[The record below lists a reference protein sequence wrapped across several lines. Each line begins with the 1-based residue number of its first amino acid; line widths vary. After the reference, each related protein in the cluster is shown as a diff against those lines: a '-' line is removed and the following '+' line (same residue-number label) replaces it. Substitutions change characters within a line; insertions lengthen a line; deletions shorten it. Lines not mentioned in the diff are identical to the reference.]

1 MKIKRVGTYITG
13 FKYYKY
19 RTDKANNGD
28 AGIEI
33 TDEDTINK
41 IKKLSKE

>member
-19 RTDKANNGD
+19 ISDKSDNKRNIDIGS
-28 AGIEI
+28 EI

-41 IKKLSKE
+41 IKN

>member
-1 MKIKRVGTYITG
+1 MKIKRLGTYITG

-19 RTDKANNGD
+19 KAGD
-28 AGIEI
+28 DLGGEI

-41 IKKLSKE
+41 IKKFKI